1 VDPANFAHFT
11 TFPGAQ
17 RTVFEYEFKAGLNQ
31 YLATRPDLPVHTLAD
46 VIAFNDTHA
55 AEEMPYFQQELFITS
70 QARGPLTDQEYLDAL
85 AQDFKISRQE
95 GIDEVMDRFE
105 LDALFAPTRSPA
117 WAIDVVSGDRG
128 VIASSTP
135 AALAGYPLIT
145 VPAGYAFGELPVGVT
160 FMGRRWSEPTL
171 IKIAFAL
178 EQATKARRP
187 PKFLPTL
194 QLG

>member
-1 VDPANFAHFT
+1 
-11 TFPGAQ
+11 
-17 RTVFEYEFKAGLNQ
+17 
-31 YLATRPDLPVHTLAD
+31 
-46 VIAFNDTHA
+46 
-55 AEEMPYFQQELFITS
+55 
-70 QARGPLTDQEYLDAL
+70 
-85 AQDFKISRQE
+85 
-95 GIDEVMDRFE
+95 MDRFE

-128 VIASSTP
+128 AIASSTP

-145 VPAGYAFGELPVGVT
+145 VPAGYALSELPVGAT

-171 IKIAFAL
+171 IKIAFAF